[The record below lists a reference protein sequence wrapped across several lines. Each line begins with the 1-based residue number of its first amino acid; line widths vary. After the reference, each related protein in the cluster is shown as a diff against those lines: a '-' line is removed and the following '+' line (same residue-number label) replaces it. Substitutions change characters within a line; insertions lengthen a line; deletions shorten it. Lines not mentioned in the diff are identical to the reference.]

1 MISVRMFPLF
11 ITHLTFFMALLVLA
25 SISRIFGSAKK
36 KKPLYRLFIYAAV
49 LSASAFAVAVIG
61 FDEPQLQFYAV
72 GLDVAGLLLG
82 AVVTY
87 FYWDWLPRELSK
99 E

>member
-1 MISVRMFPLF
+1 MISLHVFPLF
-11 ITHLTFFMALLVLA
+11 VTHLTYFTVLLVLA

-36 KKPLYRLFIYAAV
+36 KKPLYRIFFYATMLLVAA
-49 LSASAFAVAVIG
+49 LAVAVIG
-61 FDEPQLQFYAV
+61 FDEPDLQAYAV

-87 FYWDWLPRELSK
+87 FYWEWLPRELFK